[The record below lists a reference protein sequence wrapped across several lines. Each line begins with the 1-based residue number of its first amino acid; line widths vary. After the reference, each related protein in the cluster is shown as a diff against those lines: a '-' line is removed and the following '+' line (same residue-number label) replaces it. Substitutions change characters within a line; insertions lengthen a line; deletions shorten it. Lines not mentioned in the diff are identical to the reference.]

1 MRDNNFI
8 IIFGGKNMP
17 AMFMRHASSTL
28 TATSWPSRDHGKR
41 VKDTMHTTPTQLLG
55 QGE

>member
-1 MRDNNFI
+1 
-8 IIFGGKNMP
+8 MP